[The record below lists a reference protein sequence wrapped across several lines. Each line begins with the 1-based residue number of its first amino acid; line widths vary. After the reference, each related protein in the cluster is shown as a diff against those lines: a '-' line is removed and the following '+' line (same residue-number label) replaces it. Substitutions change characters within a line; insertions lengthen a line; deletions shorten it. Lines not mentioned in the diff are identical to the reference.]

1 MGNRKPL
8 SRPKPDYICNED
20 GVVVVSIEVDV
31 NGKVIKAT
39 AGVKGSTNTAQCLV
53 SQAKE
58 AALKTKWTPD
68 ANAPSKQV
76 GTIKYR
82 FSLSQ

>member
-1 MGNRKPL
+1 
-8 SRPKPDYICNED
+8 
-20 GVVVVSIEVDV
+20 
-31 NGKVIKAT
+31 
-39 AGVKGSTNTAQCLV
+39 AQCLV

-58 AALKTKWTPD
+58 AALKTKWSAD
-68 ANAPSKQV
+68 AKAPSKQV

>member
-1 MGNRKPL
+1 MV
-8 SRPKPDYICNED
+8 I
-20 GVVVVSIEVDV
+20 VQIEVDIY
-31 NGKVIKAT
+31 GKVTKAT
-39 AGVKGSTNTAQCLV
+39 AGVKGSTNTAACLL

-58 AALKTKWTPD
+58 AALKTTWEPD
-68 ANAPSKQV
+68 SNAQSKQV

>member
-1 MGNRKPL
+1 M
-8 SRPKPDYICNED
+8 
-20 GVVVVSIEVDV
+20 VSIEVDI

-39 AGVKGSTNTAQCLV
+39 SGVKGSTNTAQCLL

-58 AALKTKWTPD
+58 AALKTKWQPD
-68 ANAPSKQV
+68 SKAPSKQV